1 LGNPLKFLLSGG
13 QIHDSIVASEL
24 LKAIDLKHVN
34 VIADKAYSAKKLR
47 EQISLAQGTYTIP
60 PKSNTKDPWT
70 CDYFTYCERHLI
82 EGFFNQMK
90 NFRRF
95 ATRYDK
101 LATSFL
107 STVHI
112 CAIMILL
119 K

>member
-1 LGNPLKFLLSGG
+1 
-13 QIHDSIVASEL
+13 L
-24 LKAIDLKHVN
+24 LKTIDLKRVI
-34 VIADKAYSAKKLR
+34 VIADKAYGAKKLR
-47 EQISLAQGTYTIP
+47 EQISLTQGTYTIRL
-60 PKSNTKDPWT
+60 NRIQRILGRMN
-70 CDYFTYCERHLI
+70 FTYCERHLI
-82 EGFFNQMK
+82 EGLFNQMR